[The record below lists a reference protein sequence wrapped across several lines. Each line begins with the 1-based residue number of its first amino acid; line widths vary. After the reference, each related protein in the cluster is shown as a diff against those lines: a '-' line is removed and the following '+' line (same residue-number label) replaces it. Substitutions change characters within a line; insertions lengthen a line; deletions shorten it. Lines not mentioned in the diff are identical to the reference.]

1 MELKMK
7 NPARKPGLRALVAAA
22 AIAGVSMPLTAFS
35 QAYPN
40 KPIRVITQFASGASG
55 DYLNRLVVTKLSEL
69 VGQPVVVENNAG
81 AGGSVAAV
89 AVARATP
96 DGYTLLNA
104 STGAIIVRP
113 ALGAKLS
120 YDPIK
125 DLAPITMLGESPSAI
140 MVAPSL
146 PVTTLAEFIEYAKA
160 NPGKVFYGT
169 TGVASQSHLAG
180 EQLQQLTGATMVH
193 VPYKAGAQAVLDMA
207 SGRLTAVIN
216 ILTPLVPQAKAGK
229 LKVLAILGKRTDLM
243 PEVPSVTERVP
254 GFETP
259 PSWQG
264 YWAPA
269 GVPQAIMQR
278 LQSEIVKSMN
288 SPDTRAKILETG
300 TEIVAPS
307 SADMA
312 TMIRRQTELVARIAK
327 AANIKDLE

>member
-1 MELKMK
+1 MK
-7 NPARKPGLRALVAAA
+7 VNSKNTLRKLSVWALISMATPATALAQ
-22 AIAGVSMPLTAFS
+22 S
-35 QAYPN
+35 YPN
-40 KPIRVITQFASGASG
+40 KPIRVVSQFASGASG

-69 VGQPVVVENNAG
+69 VGQAVVVENNAG
-81 AGGSVAAV
+81 AGGSVATV

-104 STGAIIVRP
+104 STGATIVRP
-113 ALGAKLS
+113 ALGAKLG

-125 DLAPITMLGESPSAI
+125 DLMPITMLGESPSAI
-140 MVAPSL
+140 IVSPSL
-146 PVTTLAEFIEYAKA
+146 PVKTLVEFIEYAKA
-160 NPGKVFYGT
+160 NPGKIFYGT
-169 TGVASQSHLAG
+169 TGIASQSHLAG
-180 EQLQQLTGATMVH
+180 EQLQQITGASMVH

-207 SGRLTAVIN
+207 SGRLSALIT

-229 LKVLAILGKRTDLM
+229 MNVLAILGRRTDLM
-243 PEVPSVTERVP
+243 PDVPSVSERIP
-254 GFETP
+254 AFEAP

-269 GVPQAIMQR
+269 GTPQAVMVR
-278 LQSEIVKSMN
+278 LQSEIVKSMH

-312 TMIRRQTELVARIAK
+312 AMIRRQTELVAKIAK